1 MKINQFSQRSGVHL
15 ETIRFYEKKGLLPTP
30 KRDANGYRQYDED
43 DLNVLQFIK
52 ICRTLD
58 FSLEEIKQLNHL
70 RHQPAEHHHLDQ
82 IMQKQLEKIEEKIV
96 QLIEMRDFLQT
107 LTQQGEHSE
116 SECQTIARLRQLP

>member
-82 IMQKQLEKIEEKIV
+82 IVQKQLEKIEEKIV

-107 LTQQGEHSE
+107 LTQ
-116 SECQTIARLRQLP
+116 